1 MTTNPSVEY
10 KNGGFLIK
18 LADYKFD
25 LSVNNLDLNLLAWLF
40 EGTKLLFTQ
49 DQSSTGNPHRGKT
62 PAIVIK
68 SNFIYKVL
76 FIHKMQVKVLCIL
89 NQIRANTHICAP
101 RT

>member
-10 KNGGFLIK
+10 KNGDFLIK

-25 LSVNNLDLNLLAWLF
+25 LSVNILDLNLLAWLF

-49 DQSSTGNPHRGKT
+49 DQSSTGNPH
-62 PAIVIK
+62 PAVVIK